1 MCVYI
6 NTRYYYY
13 DSSEKSF
20 AFPRINEIYINDYL
34 NPYMQI
40 YLKEN
45 FFREAEDKRSI
56 PFKDIYIW

>member
-1 MCVYI
+1 MCVY
-6 NTRYYYY
+6 TRYYYY

-20 AFPRINEIYINDYL
+20 AFPRINEIYIYDYL

-40 YLKEN
+40 YLKVKN
-45 FFREAEDKRSI
+45 FREAEDKRST